1 MSRTGNTPIEIP
13 DGIEVTLKDTNVIV
27 KDKSGEKQFEF
38 SKDLNVS
45 IENKQILIK
54 PKEINKK
61 TKMIWGTTRS
71 IIKSI
76 I

>member
-13 DGIEVTLKDTNVIV
+13 DGIEVTLKDTNIIV

-45 IENKQILIK
+45 IENKLILIK
-54 PKEINKK
+54 PKEINK
-61 TKMIWGTTRS
+61 
-71 IIKSI
+71 
-76 I
+76 